1 MWSKGKLGTLLIM
14 CMVLLAACSKED
26 ALKTMN
32 AMEETVNTENQMQ
45 EHLQQIADLESQDL
59 ELYDLIM
66 EQGKDADAKLDDL
79 LQDALKHVEDRK
91 EYLETAKQIMDAA
104 KVKSESWRAAL
115 DVYNKDAKEQ
125 EMYQK
130 ADQLWNDYE
139 ARQATFGDF
148 YEQYN
153 KSLAK
158 DKELYVLLEEKDE
171 EVSLTKLKSKVSER
185 NKAFAAA
192 NKLKERFN
200 KETSAFNKEH
210 ESFVEEMQQ
219 HLSKNKN

>member
-91 EYLETAKQIMDAA
+91 EHLEAAKQIMDAA

-158 DKELYVLLEEKDE
+158 DKELYVLLEEQDA

-210 ESFVEEMQQ
+210 ESFVAEMQQ